1 MTEKYVEFLLGFAD
15 ALRLRFDNDYNTAVA
30 LTVARDEW
38 ETSPAAR
45 SMSSSELLAEQEG
58 GWEAGAYQ
66 GREYLYSPEFERD
79 GR

>member
-1 MTEKYVEFLLGFAD
+1 MSKKYVEFLLGFAD
-15 ALRLRFDNDYNTAVA
+15 ALRLRFDNDYNHLA
-30 LTVARDEW
+30 LTAARDEW

-45 SMSSSELLAEQEG
+45 SMSSSELEAEQEG
-58 GWEAGAYQ
+58 GWENGAYQ

>member
-1 MTEKYVEFLLGFAD
+1 MSKKYVDFLLGFAD
-15 ALRLRFDNDYNTAVA
+15 ALRLRFDNDYDALA

-45 SMSSSELLAEQEG
+45 SMSSSELEAEQEG
-58 GWEAGAYQ
+58 GWENGAYQ

-79 GR
+79 GV